1 VSAFAEDVS
10 RETRLESV
18 DHDRTLRNAM
28 AACPEL
34 LPSYRR
40 LASHLQDRVRRVI
53 GANFNLMQFAQ
64 GESLPASLL
73 SLRRLARDRDGPRL
87 CRFALLL
94 WILRVPAFWRV
105 PGLLKNMRGAIEAL
119 LRLEDGTVGAARVYD
134 EFLSIRASLLNFAFD
149 AQNRSERHLVRL
161 ALMLR
166 LSTPGEAVVLKGA
179 FGLLDLDV
187 QAVLMG
193 ELNATGVDDGW
204 GTVWKSTSASGAP
217 DNSSLSHSSAMR
229 RPSWLGRAVMNG
241 IATPSSWRR
250 VDGVEVGATIHERA
264 VKFDFHTGGGSSSTM
279 RRTCCGTC
287 GRWRARTRG
296 RASSPGSRYWRGS
309 TSRRGRR

>member
-1 VSAFAEDVS
+1 
-10 RETRLESV
+10 
-18 DHDRTLRNAM
+18 M
-28 AACPEL
+28 
-34 LPSYRR
+34 
-40 LASHLQDRVRRVI
+40 
-53 GANFNLMQFAQ
+53 
-64 GESLPASLL
+64 
-73 SLRRLARDRDGPRL
+73 

-166 LSTPGEAVVLKGA
+166 LTTPGEAVVLKGA

-204 GTVWKSTSASGAP
+204 GILVYYAP
-217 DNSSLSHSSAMR
+217 DLLRNVRALAGSNQREGLVAGLSLLARVYVAARQTLDRHPGVGVYTCKVQSLALLAKGTTLAAFEAESSFVLEHFGDEGEVWVTSTAPPEEPRSPSP
-229 RPSWLGRAVMNG
+229 RPR
-241 IATPSSWRR
+241 
-250 VDGVEVGATIHERA
+250 
-264 VKFDFHTGGGSSSTM
+264 
-279 RRTCCGTC
+279 
-287 GRWRARTRG
+287 
-296 RASSPGSRYWRGS
+296 SP
-309 TSRRGRR
+309 THLL

>member
-1 VSAFAEDVS
+1 
-10 RETRLESV
+10 
-18 DHDRTLRNAM
+18 M

-40 LASHLQDRVRRVI
+40 LAPHLQDRVRRVI
-53 GANFNLMQFAQ
+53 STGFNLMQFAQ

-134 EFLSIRASLLNFAFD
+134 EFLSTRASLLNFAFD
-149 AQNRSERHLVRL
+149 AQDRSERHLVRL

-166 LSTPGEAVVLKGA
+166 LTTPSEAVVLKGA

-187 QAVLMG
+187 QAVLTG

-204 GTVWKSTSASGAP
+204 GILVYYAP
-217 DNSSLSHSSAMR
+217 DLLRNVRALAGSNQREGLVAGLSLLARVYVAARQTLDRHPGVGVYTCKVQSLALLAKGTTLAAFEAESSFVLEHFGDEGEVWVTSTAPPEEPRSPSP
-229 RPSWLGRAVMNG
+229 RPR
-241 IATPSSWRR
+241 
-250 VDGVEVGATIHERA
+250 
-264 VKFDFHTGGGSSSTM
+264 
-279 RRTCCGTC
+279 
-287 GRWRARTRG
+287 
-296 RASSPGSRYWRGS
+296 SP
-309 TSRRGRR
+309 THLL